1 MICLR
6 AGRWHRHEL
15 VPLTQPKANTRNVV
29 FFDYA
34 VKEKVNVA
42 AVKPWSYGCTW
53 EVC

>member
-1 MICLR
+1 MICLPR
-6 AGRWHRHEL
+6 EDGIVHEL

-42 AVKPWSYGCTW
+42 AVKP
-53 EVC
+53 